1 MIEII
6 EWVVKIGG
14 SLFPEQ
20 AIAVAEA
27 IKGTNSLIITG
38 GGEFANL
45 IRKYDKKIKFSNNVT
60 HQTAIETMSIT
71 SKLLNDK
78 LNFTKIVDNLDAA
91 KQTSKNGEIPILISS
106 KILDEKDTLE
116 HSWKVSSDSISSY
129 ISYLLKSK
137 LIITTNVNGI
147 YTRKPGLKNSIF
159 INEIDAKKLL
169 SFGESSVDL
178 MLPELLIKF
187 GLDCFV
193 VNGNFPERVS
203 SIIKLNKDSHNFR
216 YTYIRGE

>member
-1 MIEII
+1 
-6 EWVVKIGG
+6 
-14 SLFPEQ
+14 
-20 AIAVAEA
+20 VAKA

-45 IRKYDKKIKFSNNVT
+45 IRKYDKKIKFSNSVT
-60 HQTAIETMSIT
+60 HQTAIETMNIT

-78 LNFTKIVDNLDAA
+78 LNFTKIVDNLDDA

-106 KILDEKDTLE
+106 KILDEKNPLE
-116 HSWKVSSDSISSY
+116 NSWKVSSDSISAY

-159 INEIDAKKLL
+159 INEINAKKLL
-169 SFGESSVDL
+169 SFGESSIDL

-187 GLDCFV
+187 GFDCFV
-193 VNGNFPERVS
+193 VNGNFPERVL
-203 SIIKLNKDSHNFR
+203 SIIKLNKDSHNFK

>member
-1 MIEII
+1 M

-91 KQTSKNGEIPILISS
+91 KQTSENGEIPILISS
-106 KILDEKDTLE
+106 RILDEKDTLE

>member
-1 MIEII
+1 
-6 EWVVKIGG
+6 
-14 SLFPEQ
+14 
-20 AIAVAEA
+20 VAEA

-91 KQTSKNGEIPILISS
+91 KQTSENGEIPILISS
-106 KILDEKDTLE
+106 RILDEKDTLE

>member
-1 MIEII
+1 M
-6 EWVVKIGG
+6 
-14 SLFPEQ
+14 
-20 AIAVAEA
+20 AEA

-91 KQTSKNGEIPILISS
+91 KQTSENGEIPILISS
-106 KILDEKDTLE
+106 RILDEKDTLE